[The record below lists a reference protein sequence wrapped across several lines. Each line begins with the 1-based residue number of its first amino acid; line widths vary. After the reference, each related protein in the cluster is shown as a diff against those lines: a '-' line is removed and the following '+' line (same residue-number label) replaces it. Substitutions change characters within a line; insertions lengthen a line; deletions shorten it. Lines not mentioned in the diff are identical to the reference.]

1 MFYLKYL
8 QLLQSPEKVKI
19 LNSNVEVFATEFP
32 QIIKTI
38 KELNPNAEIMIQTV
52 YNLFY
57 DSKEFSALANAID
70 PFFQA
75 MNKTISE
82 YSVLGYEVVEV
93 YADFKSNDSQVSL
106 TNMAKFDVHPNIAGN
121 EVIFNA
127 HKKY

>member
-1 MFYLKYL
+1 MILRNF
-8 QLLQSPEKVKI
+8 QLWQMLLI
-19 LNSNVEVFATEFP
+19 H
-32 QIIKTI
+32 
-38 KELNPNAEIMIQTV
+38 
-52 YNLFY
+52 
-57 DSKEFSALANAID
+57 
-70 PFFQA
+70 FQA

-93 YADFKSNDSQVSL
+93 YADFKSNDSQVPL

>member
-1 MFYLKYL
+1 MLKLWYK
-8 QLLQSPEKVKI
+8 Q
-19 LNSNVEVFATEFP
+19 
-32 QIIKTI
+32 
-38 KELNPNAEIMIQTV
+38 V

-93 YADFKSNDSQVSL
+93 YADFKSNDSQVPL
-106 TNMAKFDVHPNIAGN
+106 TNMAKFDVHPNIAGM
-121 EVIFNA
+121 
-127 HKKY
+127 K